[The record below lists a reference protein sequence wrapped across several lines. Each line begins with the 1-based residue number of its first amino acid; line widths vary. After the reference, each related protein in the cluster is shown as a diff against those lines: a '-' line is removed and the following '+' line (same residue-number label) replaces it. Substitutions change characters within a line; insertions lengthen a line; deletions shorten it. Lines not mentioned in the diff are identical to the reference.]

1 MIKRVENPN
10 RNKLRYD
17 SGWCLRADYVLWSG
31 LLPSKERFIES
42 LSASSPVVSEET
54 QILQRYEENKLENTK
69 FEKLRLS
76 LTRLQGAFT
85 SNGGL
90 LTAESAPHNLVHFRI
105 CHEID
110 QIMMA
115 LRTDVTNFWED
126 STYYDGTTEEPTK
139 CRS

>member
-1 MIKRVENPN
+1 M
-10 RNKLRYD
+10 
-17 SGWCLRADYVLWSG
+17 
-31 LLPSKERFIES
+31 
-42 LSASSPVVSEET
+42 

-85 SNGGL
+85 SNGGF
-90 LTAESAPHNLVHFRI
+90 LTVESAPHNLVHFRI

-115 LRTDVTNFWED
+115 LPPKFTNFEED
-126 STYYDGTTEEPTK
+126 SNY
-139 CRS
+139 

>member
-17 SGWCLRADYVLWSG
+17 IGWCLRADYVLWSG

-42 LSASSPVVSEET
+42 LSASSPVVLEET
-54 QILQRYEENKLENTK
+54 QTLQRCEENKLENTK
-69 FEKLRLS
+69 FEKLKLS

-85 SNGGL
+85 SNGGF
-90 LTAESAPHNLVHFRI
+90 LTVESVRQNLAHSKT
-105 CHEID
+105 CQEID